1 MSRSAH
7 SKIANMRVFTLTAL
21 SLMCGIGYAFFVAY
35 SGFGQVALLF
45 PVAAVCCA
53 FIVVVLIAGL
63 KRAARLIAV
72 AALFFCI
79 GECSAYFAYVG
90 YCTSEVPLGQLDTLF
105 GRVEEVGT
113 SYSGRG
119 YLVLGNATFGGTPLG
134 GKVIVY
140 LTDTAGDYCRA
151 GYTVELLTTLGK
163 EEFFS
168 EGEIGYRAV
177 SGIKYYCTVYGGMD
191 ATQDFVLTAAIR
203 NAVYDALFLN
213 LDGNTAAVV
222 YAMLTGD
229 SSGIADGTI
238 SAFRY
243 GGIAH
248 IFAVSG
254 LHIGVI
260 YGAVTLLLK
269 RVNRF
274 VSVPVSIAFIFFYSA
289 VCSFTPSSVR
299 AAVMCSVSAAMSLF
313 HRRYDSLNAMSLA
326 ATVLLLINPMYLLD
340 KGFILSFS
348 AVSGIIFLKYPL
360 QRLLGFLP
368 RRMASSLSVSLSA
381 QVGSFAGL
389 MSGFG
394 YVSAV
399 GILLNVLVLPVL
411 SAFYIVIFASTAVT
425 LALPQA
431 GAVLAAVCT
440 PLEAFINAMTALGF
454 ESALLKDWNSALT
467 YAASIFLFIGLTDKL
482 NLSSAIRYISAAVAA
497 ALAVAAAV
505 AAYVSLGGTRITV
518 ATGYSGGIITL
529 SSPEGDVVFLT
540 QSYYGRTDI
549 PSDVSAAVLVG
560 DGGDLSAYFNLGESV
575 PCLYVPEG
583 APFTG
588 VISGTEIV
596 SSSHF
601 TLCGAEITLTDSSV
615 IISAEGVSVCMTV
628 CEGEYDLTALP
639 GGADI
644 AVFASEE
651 KQAIALTSDGGD
663 YALSYSGALTFALSD
678 GQYSLLSSVPKG

>member
-1 MSRSAH
+1 MTKLSIYRPPLW
-7 SKIANMRVFTLTAL
+7 IAA
-21 SLMCGIGYAFFVAY
+21 GIAVGISSAFFLPVLFTA
-35 SGFGQVALLF
+35 ALTVLF
-45 PVAAVCCA
+45 C
-53 FIVVVLIAGL
+53 IVSLIMFVTGRVKKEFVLFSAGL
-63 KRAARLIAV
+63 FLGAMAATLY
-72 AALFFCI
+72 AALFPS
-79 GECSAYFAYVG
+79 G
-90 YCTSEVPLGQLDTLF
+90 
-105 GRVEEVGT
+105 
-113 SYSGRG
+113 SY
-119 YLVLGNATFGGTPLG
+119 
-134 GKVIVY
+134 
-140 LTDTAGDYCRA
+140 
-151 GYTVELLTTLGK
+151 
-163 EEFFS
+163 
-168 EGEIGYRAV
+168 EGEIVGRITDASNCNSYGECTLADGGYLLELDSLTVNGESVRGKASLYLPFYV
-177 SGIKYYCTVYGGMD
+177 RGDMDVGEYIHFTGSLTGAEFSAGEYDSLMGAKYGVY
-191 ATQDFVLTAAIR
+191 
-203 NAVYDALFLN
+203 Y
-213 LDGNTAAVV
+213 TAAVSD
-222 YAMLTGD
+222 YAFSLTPGKVTAVEQVRFAVRNALLDNCNGVTANFLFAMIFGD
-229 SSGIADGTI
+229 TSYLSYSVADSFRNTGT
-238 SAFRY
+238 
-243 GGIAH
+243 AH
-248 IFAVSG
+248 LFAVSG

-260 YGAVTLLLK
+260 YGAITLLLK

-411 SAFYIVIFASTAVT
+411 SAFYIVIFAFTAVT
-425 LALPQA
+425 LVLPQA

-482 NLSSAIRYISAAVAA
+482 NLSSAFRYISAAVAA

-529 SSPEGDVVFLT
+529 SSPEGDAVFLT

-549 PSDVSAAVLVG
+549 PSGVSAAVLVG
-560 DGGDLSAYFNLGESV
+560 GGGDLSAYFNLGESV

-588 VISGTEIV
+588 VISGTDIV

-615 IISAEGVSVCMTV
+615 TISAEGVSVCMTV